1 MMLKSLLNG
10 TPIRHRVHPVLI
22 AVPIGAWMMAAVLD
36 AIEERA
42 GWREQRGLRVAAD
55 TTVGI
60 GVASALPTAITGLAD
75 WVDLYD
81 HQRRVGMAH
90 ALLNTVALGCY
101 GASLALRMGGGNR
114 RLARALSNTGFG
126 VIAISGSLGGE
137 LVYTLGVNVPHTLY
151 PRPPEDEVDVIASAE
166 LVEGTPVVVEVGR
179 VPVLLLRREATI
191 HAVQEWCPHAGG
203 PLSEGS
209 FDGDVV
215 ECPWHQSRF
224 CLADGAPIQGPASVP
239 LRTFEVREAGGR
251 VYVRPSYEGQSWPPA
266 PAPVREQPQ
275 QIPLSAPGE
284 SQLNA

>member
-1 MMLKSLLNG
+1 
-10 TPIRHRVHPVLI
+10 VV
-22 AVPIGAWMMAAVLD
+22 
-36 AIEERA
+36 
-42 GWREQRGLRVAAD
+42 EQRSGRRERRGLQAAAD
-55 TTVGI
+55 TSVAVG
-60 GVASALPTAITGLAD
+60 VVSALPTAISGLAD

-101 GASLALRMGGGNR
+101 SASLALRLGDGSRG
-114 RLARALSNTGFG
+114 LAKAFSNMGFG
-126 VIAISGSLGGE
+126 VIAVSGSLGGE

-151 PRPPEDEVDVIASAE
+151 PRPPEDEVDILASAE
-166 LVEGTPVVVEVGR
+166 LIEGTPVVVEVGR
-179 VPVLLLRREATI
+179 VPVLLLLREETI
-191 HAVQEWCPHAGG
+191 YAVQEWCPHAGG
-203 PLSEGS
+203 PLSEGT

-224 CLADGAPIQGPASVP
+224 CLADGAPLQGPASVP

-266 PAPVREQPQ
+266 PAPIREQPQ
-275 QIPLSAPGE
+275 QIPLSPDGE